1 MPDEKRF
8 AFGKNWKNYAK
19 TLTKEKVSE
28 AERSLT
34 EWLGEGAL
42 KGKSFLDIGSGSGLF
57 SLAAYRLGASEVF
70 SFDYDN
76 DSAECTAAVKR
87 RFTKRAAPNRVT
99 EEENNADTLR
109 AGEGQEDGRW
119 TVERGD
125 VLDED
130 YISRFYGKYDIVY
143 SWGVLH
149 HTGNMKQALENAAKC
164 VKDAPGSRLFIAIY
178 NDQGELSNRWRR
190 IKKFYCSLPEWG
202 KRLFIGVVAFREFVL
217 RDGFT
222 FIKHPRYMM
231 NIWKEG
237 PVRGMNRFHDLVD
250 WYGGYPF
257 EVAKPE
263 EILDFYQS
271 RGFRI
276 VKMKTCGGGLG
287 CNELVFERV

>member
-1 MPDEKRF
+1 MADSKRF

-19 TLTKEKVSE
+19 TLTKEKVLD
-28 AERSLT
+28 AERSLK
-34 EWLGEGAL
+34 EWLGDDAL
-42 KGKSFLDIGSGSGLF
+42 KGKRFLDIGSGSGLF

-70 SFDYDN
+70 SFDYDS
-76 DSAECTAAVKR
+76 DSAECTASLKKR
-87 RFTKRAAPNRVT
+87 FAKDK
-99 EEENNADTLR
+99 EN
-109 AGEGQEDGRW
+109 W

-125 VLDED
+125 VLEED
-130 YISRFYGKYDIVY
+130 YISCFYGKYDIVY

-149 HTGNMKQALENAAKC
+149 HTGNMEQALENAAKC

-178 NDQGELSNRWRR
+178 NDQEEMSNRWRK
-190 IKKFYCSLPEWG
+190 IKRFYCGLPEWG
-202 KRLFIGVVAFREFVL
+202 KRVFIGIVAFREFVL
-217 RDGFT
+217 KDGFT

-231 NIWKEG
+231 NIWKQG

-287 CNELVFERV
+287 CNEYVFTRGQAD

>member
-1 MPDEKRF
+1 MRKHKAGLHKKRNVIFTKETGMSDEQRF

-19 TLTKEKVSE
+19 TLTREKVSD

-34 EWLGEGAL
+34 EWLGADAL
-42 KGKSFLDIGSGSGLF
+42 KGKRFLDIGSGSGLF

-76 DSAECTAAVKR
+76 DSAECTASLKR
-87 RFTKRAAPNRVT
+87 RFAKDKGN
-99 EEENNADTLR
+99 
-109 AGEGQEDGRW
+109 W

-130 YISRFYGKYDIVY
+130 YISRFYGNYDIVY

-190 IKKFYCSLPEWG
+190 IKKFYCGLPEWG

-263 EILDFYQS
+263 EILEFYQS

>member
-34 EWLGEGAL
+34 DWLGEGAL

-87 RFTKRAAPNRVT
+87 RFTKRAARSRVP
-99 EEENNADTLR
+99 EEGNDADMIKD
-109 AGEGQEDGRW
+109 GETQGTGRW

-125 VLDED
+125 VLDEG

-149 HTGNMKQALENAAKC
+149 HTGNMKQAL
-164 VKDAPGSRLFIAIY
+164 
-178 NDQGELSNRWRR
+178 
-190 IKKFYCSLPEWG
+190 
-202 KRLFIGVVAFREFVL
+202 
-217 RDGFT
+217 
-222 FIKHPRYMM
+222 
-231 NIWKEG
+231 
-237 PVRGMNRFHDLVD
+237 
-250 WYGGYPF
+250 
-257 EVAKPE
+257 
-263 EILDFYQS
+263 
-271 RGFRI
+271 
-276 VKMKTCGGGLG
+276 
-287 CNELVFERV
+287 